1 MLQASTELKQKPKG
15 INLDALDTN
24 WTELRQAILDSHKP
38 IQHLFFKGLG
48 NKLQFEDSCIAESV
62 MLHYMNSDSPALPV
76 HDSFVLHHAE
86 GSYGKLEEVMR
97 RAYYERFK
105 SDIKVSKK
113 IVVEQFSDVPTDKD
127 GFLSMEVEDILNAE
141 KEYSQWRDRDRA
153 WLSKLMDK

>member
-1 MLQASTELKQKPKG
+1 MLYLFVIGKG
-15 INLDALDTN
+15 TTTL
-24 WTELRQAILDSHKP
+24 
-38 IQHLFFKGLG
+38 
-48 NKLQFEDSCIAESV
+48 
-62 MLHYMNSDSPALPV
+62 
-76 HDSFVLHHAE
+76 
-86 GSYGKLEEVMR
+86 LEEVMR

-105 SDIKVSKK
+105 SDIKVSKE

>member
-1 MLQASTELKQKPKG
+1 MGWA
-15 INLDALDTN
+15 
-24 WTELRQAILDSHKP
+24 ELRQAILDSHKP

-48 NKLQFEDSCIAESV
+48 NKLQFEDSCIAESI
-62 MLHYMNSDSPALPV
+62 MLHYAHLDSPALPV
-76 HDSFVLHHAE
+76 HDSFVLHHAG

-97 RAYYERFK
+97 RAYYDRFK
-105 SDIKVSKK
+105 SDIKVSKE
-113 IVVEQFSDVPTDKD
+113 IVVEQVSDVPTDKD

>member
-15 INLDALDTN
+15 INLDALDMN

-62 MLHYMNSDSPALPV
+62 MLHYTHLDSPALPV

-97 RAYYERFK
+97 RAYYDRFK
-105 SDIKVSKK
+105 SDIKVSKE
-113 IVVEQFSDVPTDKD
+113 IVVEQVSKVPTDKD

-141 KEYSQWRDRDRA
+141 KEYSQWRDRDRM
-153 WLSKLMDK
+153 WLSRSHG